1 MEDISDTLEVGVVLF
16 ECLSQPDAVHVIKL
30 LKSKLH
36 KKQDKK
42 QVTFTNGEFNIIKTA
57 EYCGKCGAYNFY
69 YSDEHYCLNI
79 MLEHGAV
86 IDRFAEE
93 IIGEVKAVLHNY
105 FGIEYSILNHF
116 KFDMPLM
123 RIEFNRDYEY
133 RHLGT
138 FYLIKKLLTIA
149 PRCIQSKHYKIDT
162 IDHDDEYTVTYK
174 SQSNRT
180 VQVKIYNKDME
191 QLQQLKYGQISRSQY
206 DNYRNTLRTEVK
218 VKNGKLNAEKNKYY
232 IPKDLFTY
240 LDEYVANYY
249 FNKYVSQIVFS
260 EPFYRIDVAIEMIK
274 NDHTLSSSMRDKLC
288 NLLKTINEKG
298 YTYTKE
304 NYQYKSAFNEHIKKI
319 RERNINPLTLDEELG
334 KDWNIEVLENFTLR
348 ENCKH
353 GTKSKL
359 F

>member
-1 MEDISDTLEVGVVLF
+1 MENISDTLEVGVVLF
-16 ECLSQPDAVHVIKL
+16 ECLPQTNAVHVIKL

-36 KKQDKK
+36 KKQEEK
-42 QVTFTNGEFNIIKTA
+42 QIKLSNGEYRNIEAIS
-57 EYCGKCGAYNFY
+57 YYGKCGLYNFY

-86 IDRFAEE
+86 VDRFADQ

-116 KFDMPLM
+116 KFNMPLM
-123 RIEFNRDYEY
+123 RIEFNRDHEY
-133 RHLGT
+133 RHRGI

-149 PRCIQSKHYKIDT
+149 PKCIQSKHYKIDT
-162 IDHDDEYTVTYK
+162 TDNENEYTVTYK
-174 SQSNRT
+174 SEANKT
-180 VQVKIYNKDME
+180 VQIKIYNKDME
-191 QLQQLKYGQISRSQY
+191 QLQQLKHGQISRSQY
-206 DNYRNTLRTEVK
+206 DNYRNTIRTEIK
-218 VKNGKLNAEKNKYY
+218 VKNAKLNAEKNKYY

-249 FNKYVSQIVFS
+249 FDKYVSQIVFS
-260 EPFYRIDVAIEMIK
+260 EPFCRIDIAVEMIR
-274 NDHTLSSSMRDKLC
+274 NDQTLSSSMRDKLC
-288 NLLKTINEKG
+288 SLLKNINEKG

-304 NYQYKSAFNEHIKKI
+304 NYPYKSAFNEHIKKI
-319 RERNINPLTLDEELG
+319 RARNINPLTLDEELG
-334 KDWNIEVLENFTLR
+334 KDWNVEVLENFTLR

>member
-36 KKQDKK
+36 RKQEKKQIKLS
-42 QVTFTNGEFNIIKTA
+42 NGEYRTIETIS
-57 EYCGKCGAYNFY
+57 YYGKCGLYNFY

-86 IDRFAEE
+86 VDRLADT
-93 IIGEVKAVLHNY
+93 IIVEVKAVLHNY
-105 FGIEYSILNHF
+105 FGIEYTILNHF
-116 KFDMPLM
+116 KFNMPLM

-133 RHLGT
+133 RHRGI
-138 FYLIKKLLTIA
+138 FYLIKRLLTIA
-149 PRCIQSKHYKIDT
+149 PRYIQSKHYKIDT
-162 IDHDDEYTVTYK
+162 TDNENEYTVTYK
-174 SQSNRT
+174 SHSNRT

-191 QLQQLKYGQISRSQY
+191 QLQQLKHGKISRSQY
-206 DNYRNTLRTEVK
+206 NNYRNTLRIEVK

-232 IPKDLFTY
+232 IPKDLYTY
-240 LDEYVANYY
+240 LDEYVANHY
-249 FNKYVSQIVFS
+249 FDKYVSQIVFS
-260 EPFYRIDVAIEMIK
+260 ENFYRIDIAIEMIK
-274 NDHTLSSSMRDKLC
+274 NDQTLSSSMRDKLC

-304 NYQYKSAFNEHIKKI
+304 NYPYKSAFNEHIKKI

-334 KDWNIEVLENFTLR
+334 KDWNVEVLENFTLKQ
-348 ENCKH
+348 NCKH
-353 GTKSKL
+353 GTESKL